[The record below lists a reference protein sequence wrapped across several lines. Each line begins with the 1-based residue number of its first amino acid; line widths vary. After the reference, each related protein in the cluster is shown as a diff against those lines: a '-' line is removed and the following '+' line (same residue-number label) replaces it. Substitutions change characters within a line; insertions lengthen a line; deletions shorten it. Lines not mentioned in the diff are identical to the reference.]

1 MLVETVQ
8 STRGSLACAW
18 TVRQYT
24 AILINHSGHP
34 TWAVLLLDDSS
45 ESNSF
50 FDYFA
55 PLLALDPDLDFVSS
69 AGDLLGDSSVLR
81 SALLILDTDEV
92 AAAMASSTAPD
103 GDEGPLGLI
112 GRISA
117 DGTLEDL
124 LALLAWAMDL
134 MDQIGLTSAPPSE

>member
-1 MLVETVQ
+1 MLDE
-8 STRGSLACAW
+8 
-18 TVRQYT
+18 
-24 AILINHSGHP
+24 
-34 TWAVLLLDDSS
+34 SS

-55 PLLALDPDLDFVSS
+55 PLLAIDPDLDVVSS

-81 SALLILDTDEV
+81 SALLIVDTAEV
-92 AAAMASSTAPD
+92 TAALGSSTAPD
-103 GDEGPLGLI
+103 GGEGPLGLI

-124 LALLAWAMDL
+124 LALLAWAVDL
-134 MDQIGLTSAPPSE
+134 MDQIGLTAAPDAQ